1 MTYSV
6 PEERRRDEYNRAF
19 FADRE
24 VPPADEAF
32 AHWRGRLTHPG
43 AFCNRGDA
51 RRAHEK
57 PGGGLCCVGGWIPSG
72 NWWLH
77 CPVCRPQQEDD
88 VAPEERLSAER
99 LDLIRQA
106 MTLRATLGPPAT
118 DAPLRRA
125 GHDGLALLAHID
137 ALRATIEDL
146 TAERDAARERGAAY
160 KREAAA
166 WSKGVGEFVDEFAP
180 TYCAEAACGPADLLP
195 ALPEIAE
202 RIRDRVR
209 RAAADTP
216 KLQAA
221 QAWVDA
227 RRERDRL
234 LSMVRNKRTR
244 REFFRGAEALDVAE
258 EALAAAFTEEPE
270 GPQPEAPSEWQGFMA
285 AGTQEFHRA
294 TCRLCLSGQHC
305 EATDD

>member
-1 MTYSV
+1 MTDSV
-6 PEERRRDEYNRAF
+6 
-19 FADRE
+19 
-24 VPPADEAF
+24 
-32 AHWRGRLTHPG
+32 
-43 AFCNRGDA
+43 
-51 RRAHEK
+51 
-57 PGGGLCCVGGWIPSG
+57 
-72 NWWLH
+72 
-77 CPVCRPQQEDD
+77 
-88 VAPEERLSAER
+88 PEERLSAER
-99 LDLIRQA
+99 RHEIDLIVRFWGTA
-106 MTLRATLGPPAT
+106 DPEYPAV
-118 DAPLRRA
+118 LVE
-125 GHDGLALLAHID
+125 LLAEID
-137 ALRATIEDL
+137 AQAATIDDL

-160 KREAAA
+160 EREAAA

-270 GPQPEAPSEWQGFMA
+270 G
-285 AGTQEFHRA
+285 TNQEMK
-294 TCRLCLSGQHC
+294 
-305 EATDD
+305 